1 MSYEDDVRGPFSGP
15 KTRLTTVGDQRQ
27 DLLSAMAHIK
37 HGNTIANEHRK
48 RAASLPFRLANYVTG
63 STTGVNW
70 IKSMTPVELHA
81 ELVYAESLF
90 EKARIL
96 NPYPDA
102 APTNLVR
109 GGSRPC
115 WGSFIPVTGSRSS
128 RKRAHSLSLG
138 FPTFETNEPPFRL

>member
-1 MSYEDDVRGPFSGP
+1 MSYEDDVRGPFLA
-15 KTRLTTVGDQRQ
+15 KTRFTTVGDQRQ
-27 DLLSAMAHIK
+27 DLLSAMGYIK

-63 STTGVNW
+63 STGVNW

-96 NPYPDA
+96 TLT
-102 APTNLVR
+102 PTLPQLTVYL
-109 GGSRPC
+109 P
-115 WGSFIPVTGSRSS
+115 
-128 RKRAHSLSLG
+128 A
-138 FPTFETNEPPFRL
+138 

>member
-1 MSYEDDVRGPFSGP
+1 MG
-15 KTRLTTVGDQRQ
+15 
-27 DLLSAMAHIK
+27 HIK

-63 STTGVNW
+63 STGVNW

-102 APTNLVR
+102 AATNSFLTCVV
-109 GGSRPC
+109 GSGRIQALLGIVYSGD
-115 WGSFIPVTGSRSS
+115 WLAFI
-128 RKRAHSLSLG
+128 KEACAHSLTWLLH
-138 FPTFETNEPPFRL
+138 F